1 MVTKNDKAHDC
12 CNGDV
17 GILYIECAEPQNER
31 YSISLSNYRCPA
43 WEGAEGLENLTLA
56 YAITVHKSQDG
67 EVDTMLMPMTRQFQ
81 RMMYPNLLYTAISRA
96 RKQVVLYGDLNALSA
111 AVQTSPC
118 PRKSML
124 VAKTR
129 MRMMK
134 KAVGSAVLSGSDW
147 V

>member
-1 MVTKNDKAHDC
+1 
-12 CNGDV
+12 
-17 GILYIECAEPQNER
+17 
-31 YSISLSNYRCPA
+31 
-43 WEGAEGLENLTLA
+43 
-56 YAITVHKSQDG
+56 
-67 EVDTMLMPMTRQFQ
+67 MLMPMTRQFQ
-81 RMMYPNLLYTAISRA
+81 QMMYRNLLYTAISRA
-96 RKQVVLYGDLNALSA
+96 RKQVVLYGDSNALSA